1 MEKTAFTLNQNAA
14 NENTISIQP
23 ENLIYQNLSS
33 QLGPESISSR
43 TELATTGLFEEAA
56 LILADPSF
64 RAGVLIHLKRMQQ
77 ILTRQIE
84 WHLRPG
90 VFRELNRVLK
100 MLHPLYRNDTQIYTA
115 LFAITTTLKDQIDT
129 YPQDDA
135 ELSVKEW
142 EELERSVYLLCDWED
157 GIGALTS

>member
-1 MEKTAFTLNQNAA
+1 MGNIIFTLNQNAA
-14 NENTISIQP
+14 NENTLSIQP
-23 ENLIYQNLSS
+23 ENQIYQNLSS
-33 QLGPESISSR
+33 QLGPESIGSR
-43 TELATTGLFEEAA
+43 TELATTGLFEETA
-56 LILADPSF
+56 LILAEPSF

-84 WHLRPG
+84 WHLRAS
-90 VFRELNRVLK
+90 VFRDLNRVLK
-100 MLHPLYRNDTQIYTA
+100 TLHPLYQDDLQVYTA

-142 EELERSVYLLCDWED
+142 EELENSVYLLCDWED
-157 GIGALTS
+157 GIGALIS